1 MQGINFSFSGDDAFD
16 DMIKAIQS
24 IYLESDSWD
33 FKVEITKEKET
44 YNVWI
49 REMKERYFVGTV
61 SQTNPE
67 IKAVYW
73 FEKKRDEKTMQKTVK
88 ITIAI
93 IVILAI
99 AAAIIYNTNIPAAS
113 TNSTDTPIFNVLP
126 SFDKQ
131 PTGNSTIENSTS
143 IPQPSQITGNFTLI
157 EIKEPKPE
165 GTEYVF
171 TWRGPA
177 TSLTYQKDGY
187 VFTQSID
194 EKAEISITFKNSLK
208 IYDGITLLIDIHL

>member
-1 MQGINFSFSGDDAFD
+1 
-16 DMIKAIQS
+16 
-24 IYLESDSWD
+24 
-33 FKVEITKEKET
+33 
-44 YNVWI
+44 
-49 REMKERYFVGTV
+49 
-61 SQTNPE
+61 
-67 IKAVYW
+67 
-73 FEKKRDEKTMQKTVK
+73 MQKTVK

>member
-1 MQGINFSFSGDDAFD
+1 
-16 DMIKAIQS
+16 
-24 IYLESDSWD
+24 
-33 FKVEITKEKET
+33 
-44 YNVWI
+44 
-49 REMKERYFVGTV
+49 
-61 SQTNPE
+61 
-67 IKAVYW
+67 
-73 FEKKRDEKTMQKTVK
+73 MQKTVK

-171 TWRGPA
+171 VWIGPA
-177 TSLTYQKDGY
+177 SALTIYKDNLT
-187 VFTQSID
+187 FTQSIED
-194 EKAEISITFKNSLK
+194 GDEISITFKNTLK
-208 IYDGITLLIDIHL
+208 ISDWPRLLIDIQL